1 MSRLSPARVQ
11 AVSDLT
17 PAQMAMKAHQDAMS
31 ASEFALD
38 QVRAAMATL
47 AVDLAEVSRVAG
59 LDAVTRGICAGLAG
73 QIDGA
78 SSRLNG
84 IHGPL

>member
-1 MSRLSPARVQ
+1 MRALSPARVK
-11 AVSDLT
+11 AASDLT
-17 PAQMAMKAHQDAMS
+17 PAQMAMRVHDEAATAS
-31 ASEFALD
+31 AFALD

-47 AVDLAEVSRVAG
+47 ATDLAEVSRIPA
-59 LDAVTRGICAGLAG
+59 LDNVTRALCVGLAG